1 VEIKGIEGAKKA
13 MKRKQNE
20 TNGKDPIFRE

>member
-1 VEIKGIEGAKKA
+1 

-20 TNGKDPIFRE
+20 TNYVLRTAESN